1 MKFRDALPAIV
12 LAAGL
17 AATALTAG
25 RAQTPAPQPSST
37 MPMDMMQHMNMGSG
51 PADRAYMQAMMSM
64 HQGMMRHPMSGDPD
78 RDFVAMMIPHH
89 QAAIDM
95 AKAELQYGKNPQVR
109 ALAQKIITAQQ
120 AEIAQMQAMLR

>member
-1 MKFRDALPAIV
+1 MTIRDALPAIA

-25 RAQTPAPQPSST
+25 RAQTPAPQPSAT
-37 MPMDMMQHMNMGSG
+37 MPAGMMQHMNMGSG
-51 PADRAYMQAMMSM
+51 PADHAYMQAMMSM
-64 HQGMMRHPMSGDPD
+64 HQGMMQHPMSGDPD